1 MNHDDDIIE
10 CGHPRPSEPPMRP
23 LRITDRGVI
32 VLALVALLPLLAILD
47 HLDQIGWTA
56 YNR

>member
-1 MNHDDDIIE
+1 MNDDVIE
-10 CGHPRPSEPPMRP
+10 CGHPRPSKPPKRP

-32 VLALVALLPLLAILD
+32 AAALVALVPLLAILN